1 MSNTAST
8 LPAPQVITWRR
19 NGYEIILDGY
29 GVNLRV
35 PSSRTFDPHA
45 IAEVV
50 DLYDTITA
58 HVAAGGTFA
67 VPDAPDLPF

>member
-1 MSNTAST
+1 MSDTASP

-19 NGYEIILDGY
+19 NGYEIVLDGY
-29 GVNLRV
+29 GVHLRV
-35 PSSRTFDPHA
+35 PSSDTFDSYA

-50 DLYDTITA
+50 DLYETITT